1 MVSTRASQTSP
12 GRPSAPP
19 PTPAGPSLEVF
30 GLVDWGLLAGTALLW
45 GSSFIW
51 IEEAL
56 EAFEPALI
64 TLIRVALGAATL
76 VVFPQARKSVQRADL
91 PAIALLG
98 LLWMAAPLLLFPI
111 AQQWIDSSL
120 AGMLN
125 GAVPIFAALVA
136 ALAARALP
144 NSKQVLGLVVGFA
157 GVVVVSWPAANG
169 ADATALGVA
178 LVLLATVFYG
188 IALNIAAPLQQR
200 NGALPVL
207 LRAQL
212 FAIAFSLIPGLFAVP
227 GSELEVTSLLAMI
240 PLGCLGTGLAFVWM
254 TTLVG
259 RVGAARGSV
268 TIYFVPIVAIVLGA
282 VVRDESIA
290 AIALLGTAMV
300 IGGAFLTSR
309 KQQAR

>member
-1 MVSTRASQTSP
+1 MVDTRAP
-12 GRPSAPP
+12 ERPAP
-19 PTPAGPSLEVF
+19 AISFDKF
-30 GLVDWGLLAGTALLW
+30 GLVDWGLLAGTAVLW

-76 VVFPQARKSVQRADL
+76 VVFPQARSRVPRSDL

-136 ALAARALP
+136 AIASRALP
-144 NSKQVLGLVVGFA
+144 SSKQVLGLIVGFA
-157 GVVVVSWPAANG
+157 GVVTVSWPAASG

-178 LVLLATVFYG
+178 LVLLATIFYG
-188 IALNIAAPLQQR
+188 VSLNIAAPLQHR
-200 NGALPVL
+200 SGALPVL

-212 FAIAFSLIPGLFAVP
+212 FAIAFSAIPGLLALPESSFKA
-227 GSELEVTSLLAMI
+227 TSFLAMI

-259 RVGAARGSV
+259 RVGASRGSV
-268 TIYFVPIVAIVLGA
+268 TIYFVPVVAIVLGA
-282 VVRDESIA
+282 LVRDESIA

-309 KQQAR
+309 KQESRPA